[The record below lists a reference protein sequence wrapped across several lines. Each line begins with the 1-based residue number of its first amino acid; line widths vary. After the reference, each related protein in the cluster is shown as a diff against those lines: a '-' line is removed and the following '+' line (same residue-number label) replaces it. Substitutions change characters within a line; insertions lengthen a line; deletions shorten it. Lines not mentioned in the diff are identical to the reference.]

1 MLPRGAPRS
10 YDIATLDVS
19 FISVLKVRGEEVEE
33 ISFFEFFLGGGV
45 PSLFLV
51 SRPFFSPFF
60 SVVVVSKNFEKQI
73 LPAISSLLEDA
84 AQLVV
89 LVKPQFEAG
98 KGSVGSG
105 GVVRDEG
112 VRREV
117 LAAVVAAV
125 PEAARFS
132 VSSPFDAAP
141 EEEEEDGGGGRG
153 DVAAAAAAVA
163 AEPLLLPPKR
173 FVLQGTME
181 SPIRGATSG
190 NVEYL
195 AHFTRG

>member
-1 MLPRGAPRS
+1 
-10 YDIATLDVS
+10 
-19 FISVLKVRGEEVEE
+19 LKKFPFS
-33 ISFFEFFLGGGV
+33 SFFWGGV

-60 SVVVVSKNFEKQI
+60 SFVVVSKNFEKQI

-141 EEEEEDGGGGRG
+141 EEEEKDGGG

>member
-33 ISFFEFFLGGGV
+33 ISFFEFFWGGV

-60 SVVVVSKNFEKQI
+60 SFVVVSKNFEKQI

-141 EEEEEDGGGGRG
+141 EEEEKDGGG

>member
-1 MLPRGAPRS
+1 MKKFPFS
-10 YDIATLDVS
+10 
-19 FISVLKVRGEEVEE
+19 
-33 ISFFEFFLGGGV
+33 SFFWGGV

-51 SRPFFSPFF
+51 SRPFFSF
-60 SVVVVSKNFEKQI
+60 VVVSKNFEKQI

-141 EEEEEDGGGGRG
+141 EEEEKDGGG
-153 DVAAAAAAVA
+153 DVAAAAAVA